1 MPSRKSRRRLMLQAG
16 EIDALLQLLERVELL
31 SEYVRDLLAVPRQ
44 PNKQP
49 AKYLLHVAQD

>member
-1 MPSRKSRRRLMLQAG
+1 MLQAG

-44 PNKQP
+44 PNKQ
-49 AKYLLHVAQD
+49 AATYLLSK